1 MAETTETAVE
11 TAAPVILPDNI
22 KARPGKYLTF
32 LLGDEQYGLDIL
44 KVQEIIGLMPI
55 TRVPKTPDYIRGVI
69 NLRGKVNP
77 IVDLR
82 LKFVMEEQEDTRKT
96 CIVVLQLTGEEGAVM
111 PLGIVVD
118 EVAEV
123 VDISAEHLQPPPS
136 FGASVGD
143 DVILGIGR
151 FDERVILLLDVEK
164 MFSEEEIAV
173 VQGMN

>member
-1 MAETTETAVE
+1 MAELIE
-11 TAAPVILPDNI
+11 TAAEQSSPAALPDTV

-32 LLGDEQYGLDIL
+32 VLGEEQYGLDIL
-44 KVQEIIGLMPI
+44 KVQEIIGLMAI

-77 IVDLR
+77 IIDLR
-82 LKFVMEEQEDTRKT
+82 LKFSMDSMEDTRKT
-96 CIVVLQLTGEEGAVM
+96 CIVVLQLTGEEGTVM

-123 VDISAEHLQPPPS
+123 VDITAEHLQPPPS
-136 FGASVGD
+136 FGASVGN

-151 FDERVILLLDVEK
+151 FNERVILLLDVEK